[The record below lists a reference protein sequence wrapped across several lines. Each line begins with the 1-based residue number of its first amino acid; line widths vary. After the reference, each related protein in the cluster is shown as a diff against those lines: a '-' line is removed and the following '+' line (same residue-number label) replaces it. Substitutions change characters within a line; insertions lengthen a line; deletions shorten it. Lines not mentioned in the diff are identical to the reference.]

1 MKEILKDI
9 FKMSRKQKGY
19 IYICKYEAYEIEQNV
34 RTKEYIKYGWVTKWK
49 YGKTKN
55 IEQRMKYYGENYT
68 LIESW
73 KVNHLTMRE
82 ENIRSDSSISDDR
95 RFAMKDARDEHVD
108 FDCYDI
114 VKDYATST
122 LKHEGGNN
130 IKNGRIHFFDKENNN
145 FASFSDNELLG
156 YIKIK

>member
-19 IYICKYEAYEIEQNV
+19 IYICKYEADEFYKNLSTGKFTIPEKV
-34 RTKEYIKYGWVTKWK
+34 VKWK

-55 IEQRMKYYGENYT
+55 IKQRMKYYGDNYT

-73 KVNHLTMRE
+73 KVNHLTLRE
-82 ENIRSDSSISDDR
+82 ERIRRDWSISDDR
-95 RFAMKDARDEHVD
+95 RFAMKDERDEHVD

-114 VKDYATST
+114 VKDFATST
-122 LKHEGGNN
+122 LKHEEGNN
-130 IKNGRIHFFDKENNN
+130 IKNGSVDFFDKENNN
-145 FASFSDNELLG
+145 FASFSDNQLLG